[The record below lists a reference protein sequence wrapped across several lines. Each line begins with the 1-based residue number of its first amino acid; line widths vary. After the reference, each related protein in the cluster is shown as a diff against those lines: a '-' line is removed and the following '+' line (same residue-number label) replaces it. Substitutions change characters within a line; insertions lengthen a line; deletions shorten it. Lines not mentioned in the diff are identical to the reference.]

1 MPVRGRGRAQPR
13 SGSKRALPV
22 YPATADNVVRACDS
36 FSRAVVVFVSG
47 KSKNKTKVGSISVL
61 EEAQRLALFGPPLLL
76 EGEDGGAYND
86 FLIRIRAA
94 VKPVDIID
102 DMFIADV
109 VSLEWEVLR
118 WRRLKLS
125 LIRTGG
131 LKALEDFLA
140 TKLEYD
146 LYSEQFAAD
155 LTKILQDHLPE
166 DQADSAQTLACRCAQ
181 DEANAIDKVN
191 EILSKIRQNMGL
203 EGYGLDMKRILDR
216 ARAHKAEEL
225 VREYVRGESDAITLV
240 HELLS
245 GAGVS
250 MDALVAQ
257 GLGQKLDRIERID
270 RLATIAESRRNASL
284 REIDR
289 RRAVLG
295 QTLRQRVQE
304 IEDAEFKVIETTPA
318 NRENAA

>member
-1 MPVRGRGRAQPR
+1 
-13 SGSKRALPV
+13 
-22 YPATADNVVRACDS
+22 VVA
-36 FSRAVVVFVSG
+36 FVSK
-47 KSKNKTKVGSISVL
+47 KSKNKTKVGRTSVS
-61 EEAQRLALFGPPLLL
+61 EEAQLALFGPPLLL
-76 EGEDGGAYND
+76 EGEDTAAHD
-86 FLIRIRAA
+86 EFLIRIRAA
-94 VKPVDIID
+94 VNPVDIID

-125 LIRTGG
+125 LIRTRG
-131 LKALEDFLA
+131 LKALEGFLA

-146 LYSEQFAAD
+146 LYSEHFATD
-155 LTKILQDHLPE
+155 LTKILQDNLPE

-181 DEANAIDKVN
+181 NEADAVDKVN
-191 EILSKIRQNMGL
+191 EILSSIRRNMGF
-203 EGYGLDMKRILDR
+203 EGYGLDINRILDR
-216 ARAHKAEEL
+216 AQAQKAKEL
-225 VREYVRGESDAITLV
+225 VQEYVRGEPDAITLV

-257 GLGQKLDRIERID
+257 ALAEKLGDIERID
-270 RLATIAESRRNASL
+270 RLATIAESRRNANL

-295 QTLRQRVQE
+295 QTLRRRVQE

-318 NRENAA
+318 NRKNAA

>member
-1 MPVRGRGRAQPR
+1 LPR
-13 SGSKRALPV
+13 YA
-22 YPATADNVVRACDS
+22 ATVDNVVDADDS
-36 FSRAVVVFVSG
+36 FFRAVVVFVSG
-47 KSKNKTKVGSISVL
+47 KSKNKTEVGSISVL

-76 EGEDGGAYND
+76 EGEDAAAYNE

-118 WRRLKLS
+118 WRRLKLR

-146 LYSEQFAAD
+146 LYSEHFAAD

-181 DEANAIDKVN
+181 NEANAIDHVN
-191 EILSKIRQNMGL
+191 QILSIRPNVGFV
-203 EGYGLDMKRILDR
+203 GYGEMERILDR

-225 VREYVRGESDAITLV
+225 VREYARGESDAITLV

-295 QTLRQRVQE
+295 QTLRRRVQE